1 MASATSHAQLQ
12 RMSLL
17 VPYVVSHP
25 EVTVAELATEFAVS
39 QDQIR
44 EDLNAVAFC
53 GLPGQGM
60 GDLIEVVYDE
70 DRVTITEAAGID
82 RPLQLTT
89 HEATAL
95 IVALRALVGQ
105 SGGVDSDAVTRALAK
120 IESAVGD
127 RGGSATV
134 ASLPTQPAPEQA
146 RTLRGALQQQR
157 AVRLHYY
164 VPTRDEVTD
173 RVVDPLRL
181 IRVDGQDYL
190 EAWCRRA
197 EDVRIFRLDRIESA
211 TVLDEPAAPPQVELR
226 DVSDGIYTPEPD
238 ASIVALQLTAPGR
251 WVAEYYET
259 LERTDNDDGSVDLRL
274 PISDPDTLRHLVAS
288 LGPDGLAGMV
298 DEQVREAARVV
309 ADRSR
314 AALRHYTD

>member
-1 MASATSHAQLQ
+1 MASGTSHAQLQ

-25 EVTVAELATEFAVS
+25 HVTVAALAAEFAVS
-39 QDQIR
+39 EDQIR
-44 EDLNAVAFC
+44 EDLNALAFC

-95 IVALRALVGQ
+95 IVALRALAGQ

-127 RGGSATV
+127 RGGSGTV
-134 ASLPTQPAPEQA
+134 ASLPPQPAPEQA

-190 EAWCRRA
+190 EAWCRSA

-211 TVLDEPAAPPQVELR
+211 DVLNEPSAPPPVELR
-226 DVSDGIYTPEPD
+226 DVSEGIYAPEPD
-238 ASIVALQLTAPGR
+238 AAIVDLELTAQGR

-259 LERTDNDDGSVDLRL
+259 LERTDHADGTVTLRL

-288 LGPDGLAGMV
+288 LGPDGLAGFQ
-298 DEQVREAARVV
+298 DLQVQAAARVV